1 MMTSDKPE
9 FCRLERP
16 IEIYENERLWI
27 GRGFSKTGLLPT
39 ERGPYSTQDGSLS
52 WKSMREAS
60 LALLRGDVASS
71 TLDNNKELWNINGK
85 PAAADV
91 DGRKV
96 TRRGWSF
103 HEDNNGND
111 HESTTIEQE
120 DDFECS
126 NTQDNNGD
134 STSDALSDDY
144 CGFISCKGAQ
154 DGPTDEDGWQ
164 YFPDFKEQSLLYPNR
179 KRGLLDFVRRRKLR
193 RIAMFRPHHFLPRD
207 VYNKCDFCDSKA
219 VQVLAEAMLDA
230 LSLASLFAYGP
241 ANPEKVTDAQVIP
254 LKAKLIDTLQIG
266 MNWRSDSKKDSK
278 ISIDDVKER
287 LCTFAEKC
295 VGKPGPIMHLLN
307 PDMDQNI
314 QAIQPLRK
322 KAITK
327 YFTDEERESLARL
340 LIKDI
345 DRDAYQLHCENET
358 CASSLHASSNH
369 GNKED
374 DLITCQFQFVPCPN
388 YKCTV
393 QISKKYAKEHDD
405 ECGYKVLPCPSGCGM
420 EVARNNMHV
429 HVTTRC
435 SLRQAECPLSLV
447 GCTAIVQAADVTKH
461 LNQHADTHFMLLS
474 TRMMEYQQLFKQ
486 FDTKIKMLEEKNA
499 KLERELARTTALLST
514 KNESNAISNDL
525 KKVTKRLNA
534 LEGSCRTEFKKVEY
548 DRRSHK
554 K

>member
-126 NTQDNNGD
+126 NTQDDNDNNLI
-134 STSDALSDDY
+134 DALSDDY
-144 CGFISCKGAQ
+144 CGFVSCKGAQ

-193 RIAMFRPHHFLPRD
+193 RIAMFRPDHFLPRD

-241 ANPEKVTDAQVIP
+241 ANPAKVTDAQ
-254 LKAKLIDTLQIG
+254 
-266 MNWRSDSKKDSK
+266 
-278 ISIDDVKER
+278 
-287 LCTFAEKC
+287 
-295 VGKPGPIMHLLN
+295 
-307 PDMDQNI
+307 
-314 QAIQPLRK
+314 
-322 KAITK
+322 
-327 YFTDEERESLARL
+327 
-340 LIKDI
+340 
-345 DRDAYQLHCENET
+345 
-358 CASSLHASSNH
+358 
-369 GNKED
+369 
-374 DLITCQFQFVPCPN
+374 
-388 YKCTV
+388 
-393 QISKKYAKEHDD
+393 
-405 ECGYKVLPCPSGCGM
+405 
-420 EVARNNMHV
+420 
-429 HVTTRC
+429 
-435 SLRQAECPLSLV
+435 
-447 GCTAIVQAADVTKH
+447 
-461 LNQHADTHFMLLS
+461 
-474 TRMMEYQQLFKQ
+474 
-486 FDTKIKMLEEKNA
+486 
-499 KLERELARTTALLST
+499 
-514 KNESNAISNDL
+514 
-525 KKVTKRLNA
+525 
-534 LEGSCRTEFKKVEY
+534 
-548 DRRSHK
+548 
-554 K
+554 